1 MKQVIVPSFCVDHT
15 TLDAGLYLRETR
27 RLNLFTTIKV
37 WDLRFSAPRDKQ
49 YLTQGGLHT
58 IEHIMAYKLRYLL
71 GDKYISFFPYGCT
84 TGFGFISKSSLTEQ
98 ELREALIEVI
108 DHTIPLVDQTEIPS
122 LTEKECGRPTMFNMN
137 NANQWLAQYK
147 AVLFK

>member
-1 MKQVIVPSFCVDHT
+1 MKQVIVPSFCVDHA

-27 RLNLFTTIKV
+27 RLSPFASIKV
-37 WDLRFSAPRDKQ
+37 WHLQFSAPRDKQ
-49 YLTQGGLHT
+49 YITQGGLHT

-71 GDKYISFFPYGCT
+71 DDKYISFSPFGCA
-84 TGFGFISKSSLTEQ
+84 TGFEFISKSSLSEK

-108 DHTIPLVDQTEIPS
+108 DHTVPLVEPTEIPS

-147 AVLFK
+147 AVLLK